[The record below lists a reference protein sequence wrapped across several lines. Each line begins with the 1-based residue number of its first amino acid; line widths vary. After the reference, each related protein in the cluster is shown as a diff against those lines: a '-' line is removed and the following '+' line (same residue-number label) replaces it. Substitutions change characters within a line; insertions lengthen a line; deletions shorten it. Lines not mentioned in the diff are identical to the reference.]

1 MQKVKTSHVIPY
13 PNNPR
18 RISKFDFDILKDSI
32 LENTQYFE
40 ARPLLLSDRTGQL
53 VCIGGNQRLKVA
65 RELEMKEVPC
75 YIFHGLTEQKER
87 EILIRDNVSNGTWN
101 WDTIANEW
109 EVEEVAQWG
118 LNLPLDYE
126 EEEKAPSKPKF
137 TKNITL
143 TYSIEEADR
152 IEDELYRI
160 SSTLEQ
166 AVQILLQK

>member
-1 MQKVKTSHVIPY
+1 MLKVKTSEILPY

-18 RISKFDFDILKDSI
+18 YISKFDFEILRESI
-32 LENTQYFE
+32 QNNPEYFE
-40 ARPLLLSDRTGQL
+40 ARPLLLSDRSGQL

-65 RELEMKEVPC
+65 QSLGMDEVPC
-75 YIFHGLTEQKER
+75 YIFHNLTEEKEK
-87 EILIRDNVSNGTWN
+87 EILIRDNISNGSWN
-101 WDTIANEW
+101 WDAIANEW
-109 EVEEVAQWG
+109 EIEEVAAWG

-126 EEEKAPSKPKF
+126 EEEKAPAKPKF

-152 IEDELYRI
+152 IEDELYKI